1 MKIYTKTGDEG
12 KTSRYDGKRV
22 PKDDPLI
29 ILVSKV
35 DALQGSLDLAFDN
48 IKDKSILPIIDHIQ
62 DKLWQTAGELSLGKP
77 GKNIK
82 NHITSEDIEILE
94 KHIDVFDKKKNYF
107 VRFRG
112 ESSARLND
120 SRIKC
125 RELEVHMTAFL
136 KKKQIRPEVYK
147 YINRL
152 SDLLYVLACHEMK
165 EEEPETH
172 AEEKM
177 KAKKKK

>member
-22 PKDDPLI
+22 PKNDPWI

-35 DALQGSLDLAFDN
+35 DALQGSLDLAFDT
-48 IKDKSILPIIDHIQ
+48 IKDKSLLPIIDHIQ
-62 DKLWQTAGELSLGKP
+62 DKLWQTAGELSLSKP

-82 NHITSEDIEILE
+82 NHITSADVEILE
-94 KHIDVFDKKKNYF
+94 KHIDKYDKKKSYF

-125 RELEVHMTAFL
+125 RELEVYMTPFL
-136 KKKQIRPEVYK
+136 KKKQIRSEVYK

-152 SDLLYVLACHEMK
+152 SDLIYVLACHEMK
-165 EEEPETH
+165 DRGADAGED
-172 AEEKM
+172 
-177 KAKKKK
+177 

>member
-1 MKIYTKTGDEG
+1 MKVYTKKGDEG
-12 KTSRYDGKRV
+12 KTSRYDGKIV
-22 PKDDPLI
+22 HKDDPWI

-35 DALQGSLDLAFDN
+35 DALQGSLDLAFDT

-77 GKNIK
+77 GKQVK
-82 NHITSEDIEILE
+82 REITHEDTEILE
-94 KHIDVFDKKKNYF
+94 KHIDKFDKKKEYF

-112 ESSARLND
+112 ESASRLND
-120 SRIKC
+120 ARLKC
-125 RELEVHMTAFL
+125 RELEVYMTQFL

-165 EEEPETH
+165 DRNQNGDNNGT
-172 AEEKM
+172 
-177 KAKKKK
+177 

>member
-22 PKDDPLI
+22 HKDNPVI

-35 DALQGSLDLAFDN
+35 DALQGSLDLAFDT
-48 IKDKSILPIIDHIQ
+48 IRDKSLLPIIDHIQ
-62 DKLWQTAGELSLGKP
+62 DKLWQTAGELSLGNP
-77 GKNIK
+77 GKKIK
-82 NHITSEDIEILE
+82 KEITSADVEILE
-94 KHIDVFDKKKNYF
+94 KHIDKYDKKKSYF

-112 ESSARLND
+112 ESPARLND
-120 SRIKC
+120 ARLKC
-125 RELEVHMTAFL
+125 RELEVYMTPFL
-136 KKKQIRPEVYK
+136 KKKQIRPEIYK

-165 EEEPETH
+165 DKGTNVGTD
-172 AEEKM
+172 
-177 KAKKKK
+177 